1 MADWLTLLHDG
12 EMDMTLAFRGLI
24 DLDPQAPRLAVLE
37 EAFYSEARREAVLP
51 ALQQWLQRYA
61 ARLQA
66 DALDPVQR
74 RERMAAAN
82 PLYVL
87 RNWLAQEAIEMA
99 GQGDL
104 SGVHTLQEVL
114 RRPYEVQPG
123 REHYAAKRPE
133 WARNKAGCSMLS
145 CSS

>member
-12 EMDMTLAFRGLI
+12 EMDMTLAFRGLME
-24 DLDPQAPRLAVLE
+24 LDPHAPRLAVLE
-37 EAFYSEARREAVLP
+37 AAFYSEARRDAVLP
-51 ALQQWLQRYA
+51 ALEQWLQRYA

-66 DALDPVQR
+66 DTLEPVQHR
-74 RERMAAAN
+74 QRMAAAN

-87 RNWLAQEAIEMA
+87 RNWLAQEAIELA
-99 GQGDL
+99 EQGDL

-123 REHYAAKRPE
+123 REHYAGKRPE
-133 WARNKAGCSMLS
+133 WARDKAGCSMLS

>member
-1 MADWLTLLHDG
+1 
-12 EMDMTLAFRGLI
+12 
-24 DLDPQAPRLAVLE
+24 
-37 EAFYSEARREAVLP
+37 
-51 ALQQWLQRYA
+51 
-61 ARLQA
+61 
-66 DALDPVQR
+66 
-74 RERMAAAN
+74 MAAAN

-87 RNWLAQEAIEMA
+87 RNWLAQEAIELA

-123 REHYAAKRPE
+123 REHYAGKRPE
-133 WARNKAGCSMLS
+133 WARDKAGCSMLS